1 MRAFSFAVDSFF
13 KLGSKRREND
23 TPLTDWVT
31 FLSLSLFLYACL
43 TRCSFIWQS
52 LSREEEIER
61 EREREKREVK
71 RKRNEEGENNER
83 IYFDRICSVR

>member
-61 EREREKREVK
+61 EREREKRGKEKEK
-71 RKRNEEGENNER
+71 RRRREQR
-83 IYFDRICSVR
+83 AYLFR